1 MNKPKKVDIKNPL
14 FILVEGEGMC
24 EVGTV
29 DIQQQDNF
37 DKEWKKIRFHYE
49 EIPTIIKALQS
60 KIPEVNEHNYDKWD
74 KEIFN
79 RVA

>member
-1 MNKPKKVDIKNPL
+1 M
-14 FILVEGEGMC
+14 E
-24 EVGTV
+24 
-29 DIQQQDNF
+29 
-37 DKEWKKIRFHYE
+37 KIRFHYE